1 LIVEELYREF
11 EDKNKPFYL
20 ALLDAK
26 SAFDVVILSIL
37 FCKPYMLG
45 INPATWTIIDEL
57 HRNTRSCVK
66 WNDCISDEFMYS
78 KVSNKVVS

>member
-26 SAFDVVILSIL
+26 SAFDVVVLTS
-37 FCKPYMLG
+37 G
-45 INPATWTIIDEL
+45 ISLLLNI
-57 HRNTRSCVK
+57 
-66 WNDCISDEFMYS
+66 
-78 KVSNKVVS
+78 